1 MKLKN
6 SVQALKVIVDK
17 AIKDKGIDGVRN
29 AYKNVSYIECQDT
42 AFLWLIWWNMSQQ
55 VRRDL
60 IELSIPESEWVGGYP
75 DHTDAQLLT
84 LLKKA
89 INLDWIRN
97 V

>member
-6 SVQALKVIVDK
+6 SVQALKAIVDK
-17 AIKDKGIDGVRN
+17 AIKDKGIDGVR
-29 AYKNVSYIECQDT
+29 ATYKNVSHIECQDT
-42 AFLWLIWWNMSQQ
+42 AFLWLIWWNLSQQ

-60 IELSIPESEWVGGYP
+60 IELSIPESDWVGGYP
-75 DHTDAQLLT
+75 DHTDAQLQT